1 MVQHT
6 KINKCNTLYEEKEG
20 QKHYNLNAEK
30 NFDKIQQTFIIKTLS
45 NLGIEGPPSILLM
58 GIYEKPVA
66 NILLNGKMQKLSQN
80 RS

>member
-45 NLGIEGPPSILLM
+45 NLGIERNFLKIIM
-58 GIYEKPVA
+58 IIYEKLTA
-66 NILLNGKMQKLSQN
+66 NSLI
-80 RS
+80 